1 MEKII
6 LEEFVDLINNATKT
20 GEDTRFQ
27 ICEYDDNIFSVQVN
41 RKSVIYLDISKE
53 SKYDILFE
61 TLKKKFAKSYHV
73 ILTHDM
79 CGKHEAFMV
88 IDEKVI
94 VDFDYGL
101 SEGQNW
107 LYLHKEE

>member
-20 GEDTRFQ
+20 GEDTRFR

-61 TLKKKFAKSYHV
+61 TLKKKFAKRYQV

-79 CGKHEAFMV
+79 GGKHEAFMV